1 MCQFVALLNEK
12 WGPAEGAKPK
22 LRLVGGTDVKK
33 TTVERQ
39 ESWTGVRPLEK
50 YSKTIKAATRR
61 A

>member
-12 WGPAEGAKPK
+12 WGPVEGAKPK

-33 TTVERQ
+33 MMQERQ
-39 ESWTGVRPLEK
+39 GTWSGPRPLER
-50 YSKTIKAATRR
+50 YSKTIKAVTRR